1 MDKMTEAQKAAYIE
15 AHNVMQQQMLSMQQH
30 KMKLENHYVPT
41 LKVPHVPQPNLD
53 QYNKP
58 AHESTFTMVPDDG
71 MGYDDGVRVLR
82 SIGTWS
88 ENTMFY
94 LHFACA
100 LTMTPIIWLNVY
112 YCV

>member
-15 AHNVMQQQMLSMQQH
+15 AHNAMQQQMLSMQQH

-41 LKVPHVPQPNLD
+41 LKVPHVPPPNLD
-53 QYNKP
+53 QYNKSTQDP
-58 AHESTFTMVPDDG
+58 TFTMVPDDG

-88 ENTMFY
+88 ENYMLFY
-94 LHFACA
+94 
-100 LTMTPIIWLNVY
+100 VY
-112 YCV
+112 CLGVLEF